1 MAQKAPVSV
10 IETPEFLVATN
21 KLMAEAERMLLV
33 DYLAYNPSA
42 GDLIPGAGGVRKLR
56 WALEGR
62 GKRGGARVIYFY
74 HDADMPL
81 FALTAY
87 AKNDRA
93 DLSQQDRNDCKRLTA
108 LLVEA
113 FKRRKT

>member
-42 GDLIPGAGGVRKLR
+42 GGPPA
-56 WALEGR
+56 AS
-62 GKRGGARVIYFY
+62 A
-74 HDADMPL
+74 
-81 FALTAY
+81 
-87 AKNDRA
+87 
-93 DLSQQDRNDCKRLTA
+93 S
-108 LLVEA
+108 
-113 FKRRKT
+113 